1 MKLSIIIPTY
11 NEEEYLPKLLDSIKR
26 QDYKD
31 YEIIVADADSTDK
44 TVNIARNFGCKIV
57 KGGMPAVGRNNGAK
71 IAKGDIL
78 LFLDSDLKLSKG
90 YLKNCVSEFEEDNL
104 GIAIS
109 QMMADSDRKYYQIL
123 HDFANKFMIS
133 VENIKPHGAG
143 CYGIISKRSLHEKVG
158 GFDETLDFGEDT
170 DYIER
175 IGDISNF
182 KVLRTAKLYVST
194 RRLEE
199 EGLLSLIKIYGK
211 STINDFRGKRTSA
224 EELGYTFGH
233 DSNLNVDK
241 NSSNG
246 INSNSSKVDYTPSKL
261 KFKSL
266 NKPINKKSNYHNS
279 VNKNKI
285 KTQSKNRN
293 IINLK
298 TNDLRNSKSK
308 KIETKKIKP
317 NTIKTKKP
325 IKISTKKV
333 QYKNNN
339 GIEFKSNKTQH
350 NASENSFNSNMG
362 LDEIFGKDKK
372 DSNIKTLNNLESKSI
387 KSNGSSTGMK
397 SQGNLE
403 SKSIKSNKTST
414 SMKSQG
420 LEPKNSSNQESNNQL
435 VIKKDKNKVIFYCVC
450 GEGMGHAIRSA
461 VILEHLVKEYDVY
474 IFSGNRAYSYLNSK
488 FDNVYEIGVFNTVYK
503 DNVVNDVATFKQCMK
518 ENPSNIKKC
527 YNTIFK
533 LAKKYKPGLIISDF
547 ENYSNLVAN
556 YLNIPLISLDNIH
569 MISETEIDY
578 PPNHKIDMLKAKA
591 VIKVYVQ
598 NAKIH
603 ILTSFFN
610 PPIKKSSNSVI
621 YPPILRDN
629 IMALKPVK
637 GDKILV
643 YQTSDSNYKLMEN
656 LKKID
661 EEFIVYGFNKNGYDK
676 NLTYREFN
684 EDVFYDDLRTAKAV
698 ITNGGFTLISEAIY
712 LKKPIYSMPAL
723 GNFEQILNGFYVDK
737 LGYGEY
743 HEDMKINNIKKFLLN
758 LDKYQKNLDKVQ
770 NTDNT
775 AIINELEKD
784 IKKYYKT

>member
-11 NEEEYLPKLLDSIKR
+11 NEEEYLPKLLDSIKK

-44 TVNIARNFGCKIV
+44 TVSIARNFGCKIV

-71 IAKGDIL
+71 VAKGDIL

-90 YLKNCVSEFEEDNL
+90 YLKNCVSEFEDDDL

-109 QMMADSDRKYYQIL
+109 QMMVDSDRKYYQIL

-143 CYGIISKRSLHEKVG
+143 CYGIISKRSLHEEVG
-158 GFDETLDFGEDT
+158 GFDERLDFGEDT

-175 IGDISNF
+175 IGNISNF

-199 EGLLSLIKIYGK
+199 EGLLSLIKVYGK

-233 DSNLNVDK
+233 DSNSNVNGD
-241 NSSNG
+241 SSNC
-246 INSNSSKVDYTPSKL
+246 INSNSSEVNYTPSKI
-261 KFKSL
+261 KFDSL
-266 NKPINKKSNYHNS
+266 NKPINEKPSKQ
-279 VNKNKI
+279 VKNKI
-285 KTQSKNRN
+285 KTRSRN
-293 IINLK
+293 TNILSLK
-298 TNDLRNSKSK
+298 SDSSNSKFK
-308 KIETKKIKP
+308 KVETRKIKP
-317 NTIKTKKP
+317 KTVKTKKP
-325 IKISTKKV
+325 VKISTRKV
-333 QYKNNN
+333 HYKNNN
-339 GIEFKSNKTQH
+339 GIEFKSNNTQH
-350 NASENSFNSNMG
+350 NATENSFNSNMG
-362 LDEIFGKDKK
+362 LDEIFAKDKK
-372 DSNIKTLNNLESKSI
+372 DSNTKPLD
-387 KSNGSSTGMK
+387 
-397 SQGNLE
+397 
-403 SKSIKSNKTST
+403 KSNKYDENFD
-414 SMKSQG
+414 G
-420 LEPKNSSNQESNNQL
+420 VESESIKDNKL
-435 VIKKDKNKVIFYCVC
+435 PIKKDNKIIFYCVC

-461 VILEHLVKEYDVY
+461 VILEHLVKEYDVF
-474 IFSGNRAYSYLNSK
+474 IFSGNRAYSYLDSK

-610 PPIKKSSNSVI
+610 PPIKEGSNSVI

-629 IMALKPVK
+629 IMALESVK

-656 LKKID
+656 LKEID
-661 EEFIVYGFNKNGYDK
+661 EEFIVYGFNKNGSDK

-743 HEDMKINNIKKFLLN
+743 HEDMEINNIKKFLLN
-758 LDKYQKNLDKVQ
+758 LGEYQKNLDKVK

-784 IKKYYKT
+784 IKRYYKS

>member
-11 NEEEYLPKLLDSIKR
+11 NEEAYLPKLLESIKR
-26 QDYKD
+26 QDYND
-31 YEIIVADADSTDK
+31 YEVIVADADSTDK
-44 TVNIARNFGCKIV
+44 TVNIASNYGCRIV

-71 IAKGDIL
+71 IAKGDLL
-78 LFLDSDLKLSKG
+78 LFLDSDLRLSKG
-90 YLKNCVSEFEEDNL
+90 YLKNCVSEFEEDDL

-109 QMMADSDRKYYQIL
+109 QMMADSDKKYYQIL

-143 CYGIISKRSLHEKVG
+143 CYGIISKKSLHEEVG
-158 GFDETLDFGEDT
+158 GFDESLNFGEDT

-175 IGDISNF
+175 IGNISEF

-199 EGLLSLIKIYGK
+199 EGLISLVKVYGK
-211 STINDFRGKRTSA
+211 STINDFMGKRTSA
-224 EELGYTFGH
+224 DELGYTFGH
-233 DSNLNVDK
+233 DLNKTSSMK
-241 NSSNG
+241 NSSKG
-246 INSNSSKVDYTPSKL
+246 INSTSSHVKYSPSKL
-261 KFKSL
+261 KFTSS
-266 NKPINKKSNYHNS
+266 NKTKNYAHSKKL
-279 VNKNKI
+279 NKNKI
-285 KTQSKNRN
+285 KTPSGSNMS
-293 IINLK
+293 NLK
-298 TNDLRNSKSK
+298 TDNLDTTSKFK
-308 KIETKKIKP
+308 KVETKKINPKS
-317 NTIKTKKP
+317 IKTKKP

-333 QYKNNN
+333 HYKEN
-339 GIEFKSNKTQH
+339 GIEVKSNNTEH
-350 NASENSFNSNMG
+350 NASENVINSNMS
-362 LDEIFGKDKK
+362 LDEIFGNKNNINNSNKQIKLNKNSNKQNQGRSIKNQKSSKGLTENQNKK
-372 DSNIKTLNNLESKSI
+372 AKNSNIVKRS
-387 KSNGSSTGMK
+387 
-397 SQGNLE
+397 
-403 SKSIKSNKTST
+403 
-414 SMKSQG
+414 
-420 LEPKNSSNQESNNQL
+420 
-435 VIKKDKNKVIFYCVC
+435 NKVIFYCVC

-461 VILEHLVKEYDVY
+461 VILNHLVKEYNVF
-474 IFSGNRAYSYLNSK
+474 IFSGNRAYTYLNSK
-488 FDNVYEIGVFNTVYK
+488 FNNVYEIGVFNTFYK
-503 DNVVNDVATFKQCMK
+503 NNVVNDVETFKQCMK

-547 ENYSNLVAN
+547 ENYSNLVAQF
-556 YLNIPLISLDNIH
+556 LNIPLISLDNIH

-578 PPNHKIDMLKAKA
+578 PPNHKIDLLKAKA

-610 PPIKKSSNSVI
+610 PPIKKGSNSVI
-621 YPPILRDN
+621 YPPILRDH
-629 IMALKPVK
+629 IRALKSVK

-661 EEFIVYGFNKNGYDK
+661 EEFIVYGFNKNGTDK
-676 NLTYREFN
+676 NLTFREFN
-684 EDVFYDDLRTAKAV
+684 EDIFYDDLRTAKAV
-698 ITNGGFTLISEAIY
+698 ITNGGFTLISESIY

-743 HEDMKINNIKKFLLN
+743 HEDMEIDSIKNFLLN

-770 NTDNT
+770 NSDNT
-775 AIINELEKD
+775 AIFNELEKD
-784 IKKYYKT
+784 IEKYYNG